1 MNRSE
6 TLGKLAEALSKAQ
19 KEIKGALKD
28 SSNPFFKSKFADLE
42 SCWEAC
48 REPLSKNGLS
58 ITQGHDCDDK
68 ADYLITTLMHS
79 SGEWVSYKQRL
90 IFKEPTAQA
99 MGAATTYARRFGLT
113 SAIGIVQVD
122 DDGNEASGR
131 QGNGANSGNQQQT
144 GGFSKG
150 MAQGFRK

>member
-58 ITQGHDCDDK
+58 VSQGHDCDDK

-90 IFKEPTAQA
+90 IFKEQTAQA

-131 QGNGANSGNQQQT
+131 PQQQ
-144 GGFSKG
+144 SRPAPQG
-150 MAQGFRK
+150 MAQNFRK